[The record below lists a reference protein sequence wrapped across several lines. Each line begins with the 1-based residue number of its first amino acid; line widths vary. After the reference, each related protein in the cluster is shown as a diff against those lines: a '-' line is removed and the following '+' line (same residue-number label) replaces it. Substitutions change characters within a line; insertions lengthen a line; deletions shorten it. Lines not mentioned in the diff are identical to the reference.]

1 MTAFIKQE
9 AMEKAREIEIK
20 ANEEF
25 EIEKSKLVRQETD
38 AIDSQYEKKF
48 KQATMSQQITRST
61 VANKTRL
68 KVLGARQE
76 LLDNIFE
83 AAEKQLADG
92 AKDKAKYQK
101 ILKGLILEGFYAMN
115 EPKLQLRARK
125 KDYDAVKK
133 ASEQAAQEY
142 KKETGKDVEG
152 VIHEEHPLPEGSYV
166 TSQPSVPRPPTI
178 AAGSKRADTQ
188 SLTQV
193 RRRHHRWWRRQD
205 RHRQHI
211 RDAAGAAQGLCRPRR
226 APVTVWKEP
235 EPQVRRLDIS
245 SHGARP
251 SVETAPWETQEGGHE
266 TELRMCVYAST
277 GLLQCFYSN
286 RATRTYFRCCTI
298 KHDLFQPQTP
308 SSKHAHINS
317 CHPSPTCLVIMGGYR
332 PLL

>member
-1 MTAFIKQE
+1 MSQHALSDQQVDNELRKMTAFIKQE

-101 ILKGLILEGFYAMN
+101 VLKGLILEGFYAMN
-115 EPKLQLRARK
+115 EPKLELRARK
-125 KDYDAVKK
+125 KDYDVVKK

-152 VIHEEHPLPEGSYV
+152 AIHEAHPLPEGSAGGV
-166 TSQPSVPRPPTI
+166 VIIGGNGKIDIDNTFETRLELLKDS
-178 AAGSKRADTQ
+178 AAPAVRQ
-188 SLTQV
+188 SLF
-193 RRRHHRWWRRQD
+193 
-205 RHRQHI
+205 
-211 RDAAGAAQGLCRPRR
+211 GKNP
-226 APVTVWKEP
+226 
-235 EPQVRRLDIS
+235 
-245 SHGARP
+245 
-251 SVETAPWETQEGGHE
+251 
-266 TELRMCVYAST
+266 
-277 GLLQCFYSN
+277 N
-286 RATRTYFRCCTI
+286 RKFF
-298 KHDLFQPQTP
+298 D
-308 SSKHAHINS
+308 
-317 CHPSPTCLVIMGGYR
+317 
-332 PLL
+332 